1 VVRGTSGEGRG
12 QGRIALGDGVGCAA
26 AVSSEHVRALGE
38 GTTSEILLGWVP
50 EGQFLLDP
58 ADFASVR
65 ALMGGYALRGPIDR
79 GQVRY
84 VPARLGATPSLLHGP
99 LRCDAL
105 VASVARRD
113 GGYVFTTESAWQRAA
128 VDGGAFVH
136 GVERHGVPVLDAGP
150 PLPADRVRVIGRS
163 DEAPALVPWADP
175 SAVQRALGERVA
187 AFIPE
192 GARVQYG
199 PGAIGTALLDALTVP
214 VHIDTG
220 MVTDAAVDLDRRG
233 LLLGRVLTTYVA
245 GTEILYD
252 WAPGRVV
259 VERIEHTHDPRRL
272 AADPPLIAVNTALEI
287 DIHGQVNVESV
298 DGSAVAGIG
307 GHPDYAFAAARSRC
321 GLSVIAL
328 PTQRGRHRTLVE
340 QLSAPVSTPSHDIDV
355 VVTEQGSVD
364 LRGLDRV
371 ERRIALEALW
381 AS

>member
-1 VVRGTSGEGRG
+1 VVRGPSGGE
-12 QGRIALGDGVGCAA
+12 QRIALGDGVGCAA
-26 AVSSEHVRALGE
+26 AVSSEYVRTMADP
-38 GTTSEILLGWVP
+38 TTCEIVLGWVP
-50 EGQFLLDP
+50 DGQLLLDP

-65 ALMGGYALRGPIDR
+65 ALMGGYALRGPIDL
-79 GQVRY
+79 GQIHY
-84 VPARLGATPSLLHGP
+84 VPARLGATPSLLQGP

-136 GVERHGVPVLDAGP
+136 GVERHGVPVLDGGP

-163 DEAPALVPWADP
+163 DKPPTLVHWGEP
-175 SAVQRALGERVA
+175 SAVHRALGEHVA
-187 AFIPE
+187 ALIPE

-199 PGAIGTALLDALTVP
+199 PGTIGTAVLDALVLP

-245 GTEILYD
+245 GTEMLYD

-259 VERIEHTHDPRRL
+259 VERIEHTHDPGRL
-272 AADPPLIAVNTALEI
+272 AGDPPLIAVNTALEI
-287 DIHGQVNVESV
+287 DVQGQVNVEAV
-298 DGSAVAGIG
+298 DGSSVAGIG
-307 GHPDYAFAAARSRC
+307 GHPDYAFAAARSLR

-340 QLSAPVSTPSHDIDV
+340 LLSAPVSTPSHDIDV
-355 VVTEQGSVD
+355 VVTEQGSAD
-364 LRGLDRV
+364 LRGLDRA
-371 ERRIALEALW
+371 ERRVALEALW
-381 AS
+381 ES

>member
-1 VVRGTSGEGRG
+1 M
-12 QGRIALGDGVGCAA
+12 GCAA
-26 AVSSEHVRALGE
+26 AMASEHVRTLTKD
-38 GTTSEILLGWVP
+38 TTSEVLLGWVP
-50 EGQFLLDP
+50 QGQFLLDP

-79 GQVRY
+79 GQVHY
-84 VPARLGATPSLLHGP
+84 VPARLGATPSLLQGP

-163 DEAPALVPWADP
+163 DEPPALVHWGDP
-175 SAVQRALGERVA
+175 SAVQRAVGERVA
-187 AFIPE
+187 ALIPE

-199 PGAIGTALLDALTVP
+199 PGALGTAVLDALTLP

-220 MVTDAAVDLDRRG
+220 MLTDAAVELDRRG
-233 LLLGRVLTTYVA
+233 LLLGRVLATYVA
-245 GTEILYD
+245 GTEVLYD
-252 WAPGRVV
+252 WAQGRVA

-272 AADPPLIAVNTALEI
+272 AEDPPLIAVNTALEI
-287 DIHGQVNVESV
+287 DVQGQVNVEAV
-298 DGSAVAGIG
+298 DGSTVAGIG
-307 GHPDYAFAAARSRC
+307 GHPDYAFAAARSWR

-328 PTQRGRHRTLVE
+328 PTQHGRHCTLVDR
-340 QLSAPVSTPSHDIDV
+340 LSAPVSTPSHDVDV
-355 VVTEQGSVD
+355 VVTERGSAD
-364 LRGLDRV
+364 LRGLDRR